1 MQSADRH
8 QLLQDVI
15 CLRLTAPLG
24 RVAGEGDESG
34 ELGGVFLEACGTEP
48 GGKRKASI
56 PKVLFCRT
64 LVSHFRRGL
73 FCLGRHVGPPAR
85 KATTIFPGDKTVSYV
100 AAWEVRT
107 EAADLGHKPW

>member
-34 ELGGVFLEACGTEP
+34 ELGGIFLEAAEQSREANA
-48 GGKRKASI
+48 KLRI

-64 LVSHFRRGL
+64 LVSHFRRGW